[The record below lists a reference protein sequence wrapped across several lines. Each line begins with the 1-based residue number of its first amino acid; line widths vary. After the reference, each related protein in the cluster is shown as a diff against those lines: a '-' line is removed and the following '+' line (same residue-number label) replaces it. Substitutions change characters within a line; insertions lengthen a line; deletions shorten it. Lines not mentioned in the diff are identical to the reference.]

1 MDTIWLILARYKMV
15 LDASKT
21 NSRGNAHNLTDF
33 CNEKKMLWM
42 RPKPFLYINL
52 DNLTDLSTEKWFW
65 MRPKPTLEE
74 MHTIWLVFAM
84 KNGFGCV

>member
-1 MDTIWLILARYKMV
+1 MV

-33 CNEKKMLWM
+33 CNEKKRLWM

-52 DNLTDLSTEKWFW
+52 DNLTDLSTEKMVLDASKTNSRGNAYNLTGFCNE
-65 MRPKPTLEE
+65 KVALDASK
-74 MHTIWLVFAM
+74 TIPRQTWTI
-84 KNGFGCV
+84 